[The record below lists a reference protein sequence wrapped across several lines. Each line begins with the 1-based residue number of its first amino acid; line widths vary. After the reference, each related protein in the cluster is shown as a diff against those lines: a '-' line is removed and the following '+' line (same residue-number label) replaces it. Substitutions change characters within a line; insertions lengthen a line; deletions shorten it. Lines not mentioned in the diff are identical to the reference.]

1 MPKEKKMK
9 YEISYV
15 LPNGTKFVYGKIEK
29 IEKGQYLASY
39 GSPHKTA
46 FKTLAAAIA
55 GYEAA
60 NLLESGSI
68 SAFTIETI
76 E

>member
-1 MPKEKKMK
+1 MK
-9 YEISYV
+9 YEVSYV

-46 FKTLAAAIA
+46 LIADIVAAIK
-55 GYEAA
+55 
-60 NLLESGSI
+60 S
-68 SAFTIETI
+68 FIEF
-76 E
+76 